1 MKEMTLKEMQNFEL
15 DILKDFHEF
24 CVSNNIRYSL
34 DGGTLIGAIRHKG
47 FIPWDDDIDVVLPR
61 PDYEKLCSLY
71 QSEKYRLKC
80 FQNDK
85 NCYLG
90 FARIYDF
97 KYTTFD
103 TRYPW
108 CKDKN
113 VGLWIDIFPAD
124 GAPDNEDELQ
134 KLYGKVLEYRMK
146 TMKPRYAKAHFSF
159 HGSIH
164 SNLSILKWKILT
176 LNGAF
181 ARKYT
186 KRLIETAQTYAFGST
201 SRFASLTII
210 GEPSEHTHCQM
221 SAWEECKLVDFENT
235 KLYIMGGYDE
245 FLRIFFGDYMQL
257 PPEEE
262 RIPKQQSYIKFYWK

>member
-164 SNLSILKWKILT
+164 SNLSILMEDSDFEWRFCKKIYQKTDGNSSNVCFWKHL
-176 LNGAF
+176 AF
-181 ARKYT
+181 CLSDYYWRA
-186 KRLIETAQTYAFGST
+186 IGTYALQYERVGFVAIG
-201 SRFASLTII
+201 RF
-210 GEPSEHTHCQM
+210 
-221 SAWEECKLVDFENT
+221 
-235 KLYIMGGYDE
+235 
-245 FLRIFFGDYMQL
+245 
-257 PPEEE
+257 
-262 RIPKQQSYIKFYWK
+262 